1 MKIEKN
7 QGNIDYKPSMLAKLF
22 GSVARVKL
30 LKLFLLNPDT
40 SYYIR
45 QIARHLN
52 LQLSAVRR
60 ELENLETFG
69 LLESH
74 AGGEDEE
81 EEPGNR
87 HDRKYYRT
95 NRDFVLFNEIKELVI
110 KGQILCEKDFT
121 DKLKKLG
128 TIRLLIL
135 SGLFMN
141 DTQASVDMLIVGNFD
156 KTKVAK
162 LVRKLEEDLVTEVNY
177 AVLSEEEFKYRRQV
191 TDVFLYS
198 VLEGKKIVVIDE
210 RGYLNVS

>member
-1 MKIEKN
+1 
-7 QGNIDYKPSMLAKLF
+7 MLAKLF
-22 GSVARVKL
+22 GSTARVKI

-60 ELENLETFG
+60 ELENLETLE

-74 AGGEDEE
+74 TGSEEDEVE
-81 EEPGNR
+81 EGSRGNKN
-87 HDRKYYRT
+87 DRKYYKAK
-95 NRDFVLFNEIKELVI
+95 RDFILFNEIRELI
-110 KGQILCEKDFT
+110 LKAQILCKKDFT

-135 SGLFMN
+135 SGLFLN
-141 DTQASVDMLIVGNFD
+141 DSQAGVDMLIVGNFD
-156 KTKVAK
+156 KAKVAK
-162 LVRKLEEDLVTEVNY
+162 LVRKLEEELVTEVNY